1 VEKRK
6 LEKYYLEFI
15 KSSQRF
21 YRGFIQHLS
30 SHFGGIPQLEKVAQ
44 KFNFDSKHGFA
55 DQHRVLKPGLKTS
68 TTLDLS
74 AQSPVMAGD
83 ALRAL
88 VLSSCHATL
97 IRLGDLSRYRETEL
111 VMAKARNWG
120 PATGYYDLA
129 GTINPD
135 SGASHNQL
143 AVIALAD
150 GNHLSAL
157 YHLYRALSAQ
167 EPHPSSKGN
176 LELELRKIMS
186 AWAKRELIPREDAGI
201 PGKALTPW
209 FVYLHAQC
217 YKGVDFPE
225 HDELES
231 EVLSQLAVELKE
243 RSLEGLHK
251 FCLINIAAE
260 GFTKMRSNGK
270 YLDSIF
276 CGPWF
281 ADCNTEELT
290 HNAPL
295 FFQRINVKTF
305 FTLLQVLLAELERLA
320 TEDSENTDMTAGSDK
335 VTAVT
340 RRILPALRHYSSWLL
355 SNSGSLLAQK
365 EEKDTPLSIQI
376 TEFWKIYANTLTL
389 LASTFDV
396 TRLPEVEYLLGED
409 EETLGFKPLINEA
422 TVRRYQDTNGQQKP
436 HPGVERSHPNIEMLY
451 RIREFVIDGLD
462 LIVSNV
468 REMLPTR
475 KLQVVLI

>member
-1 VEKRK
+1 MERRK
-6 LEKYYLEFI
+6 LEKHYLEFI

-30 SHFGGIPQLEKVAQ
+30 SHFGGIPQLEKVAR
-44 KFNFDSKHGFA
+44 KFNFDSKHGFT
-55 DQHRVLKPGLKTS
+55 DHHRVLKPGLKTS

-74 AQSPVMAGD
+74 AQSPVMASD
-83 ALRAL
+83 ALRAFI
-88 VLSSCHATL
+88 LSSCHATL

-111 VMAKARNWG
+111 VVGKTRNWG

-150 GNHLSAL
+150 GNHLRAL

-201 PGKALTPW
+201 PGKSLTPW

-217 YKGVDFPE
+217 YKGIDFPE

-231 EVLSQLAVELKE
+231 EVLSQLAVDLKE
-243 RSLEGLHK
+243 RSLEGTLQK

-270 YLDSIF
+270 CLDSVF

-281 ADCNTEELT
+281 ADCNSQKSLPTTL
-290 HNAPL
+290 PC
-295 FFQRINVKTF
+295 FFNESM
-305 FTLLQVLLAELERLA
+305 L
-320 TEDSENTDMTAGSDK
+320 
-335 VTAVT
+335 
-340 RRILPALRHYSSWLL
+340 RRFLRYFRFCWLSW
-355 SNSGSLLAQK
+355 SGSRRKIVKARMRQR
-365 EEKDTPLSIQI
+365 DQI
-376 TEFWKIYANTLTL
+376 K
-389 LASTFDV
+389 
-396 TRLPEVEYLLGED
+396 
-409 EETLGFKPLINEA
+409 
-422 TVRRYQDTNGQQKP
+422 
-436 HPGVERSHPNIEMLY
+436 
-451 RIREFVIDGLD
+451 
-462 LIVSNV
+462 
-468 REMLPTR
+468 
-475 KLQVVLI
+475 